1 MRVQHY
7 DVNRSFL
14 MFFINAAADRASK
27 ISPKKVI
34 VLDHL
39 GRTHLQH
46 TDSVA
51 TFLFCF

>member
-1 MRVQHY
+1 MHLQPY

-14 MFFINAAADRASK
+14 MFFISAAADRASK

-34 VLDHL
+34 FLNHL

-46 TDSVA
+46 TDR
-51 TFLFCF
+51 